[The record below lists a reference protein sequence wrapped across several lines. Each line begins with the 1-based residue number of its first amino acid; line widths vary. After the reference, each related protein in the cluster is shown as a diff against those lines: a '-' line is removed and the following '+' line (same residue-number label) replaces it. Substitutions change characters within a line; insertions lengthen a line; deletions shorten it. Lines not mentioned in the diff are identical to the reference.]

1 VLPDTCKCKKWWNS
15 VKDARGRPVFRKSN
29 GDPQDTGYTGLDCN
43 VPICVQAKQFL
54 LNDGGNYVLFA
65 SATNGSTFQAG
76 CANATRYTP
85 GSRTRVSSHLCNVE
99 NWWEGVYVD
108 SWANGLTA
116 PPYSETSRGRYIR
129 SNFDN
134 YIQINSEKWIAGPL
148 VEGEGIFACYN
159 NGSCVAPD
167 TCECPDGWTGVD
179 CSVPLCRHVNV
190 FNETVSCLHRG
201 ICGSRDKCT
210 CVQRPSLLHLMH
222 PDEPK
227 VLTGYNG
234 SDCSIAMCTQ
244 GWFDPTCKDVPGGR
258 QSVSS
263 GGQGCFR
270 CANGGNCTSPDF
282 CTCPPEWTGYDCRT
296 PVCTQQSTPQIITD
310 LATVDAVKISQFELD
325 PCGTEFRSEWRG
337 MMVGRGNCTAPNLC
351 TCFCDTRSWRNKG
364 GNLVK
369 KPWKDQLSF
378 LTIPVGY
385 RYGSYDC
392 ISGWEGMPDE
402 ANPNRFRTCHLRIF
416 VPSWIRRNMLVLG
429 GGVIGGLIVGV
440 ICWMI
445 VRRRLRQKYLLAK
458 AERRRSRRSSEE
470 ERLASH

>member
-65 SATNGSTFQAG
+65 SATNASTFQAG

-227 VLTGYNG
+227 VLTVGLIRRAKMFLEG
-234 SDCSIAMCTQ
+234 
-244 GWFDPTCKDVPGGR
+244 
-258 QSVSS
+258 VS
-263 GGQGCFR
+263 
-270 CANGGNCTSPDF
+270 P
-282 CTCPPEWTGYDCRT
+282 CP
-296 PVCTQQSTPQIITD
+296 
-310 LATVDAVKISQFELD
+310 LAVKVAFGV
-325 PCGTEFRSEWRG
+325 PTAA
-337 MMVGRGNCTAPNLC
+337 TAPLLISARAH
-351 TCFCDTRSWRNKG
+351 RSG
-364 GNLVK
+364 
-369 KPWKDQLSF
+369 QA
-378 LTIPVGY
+378 TIAVRPCVH
-385 RYGSYDC
+385 S
-392 ISGWEGMPDE
+392 SP
-402 ANPNRFRTCHLRIF
+402 HLRSSRTLRLLMPSRF
-416 VPSWIRRNMLVLG
+416 PNLSWIHVAPNSDPS
-429 GGVIGGLIVGV
+429 GVG
-440 ICWMI
+440 
-445 VRRRLRQKYLLAK
+445 
-458 AERRRSRRSSEE
+458 
-470 ERLASH
+470 